1 MDGGRCGTPT
11 DPGADPNR
19 GGVLPT
25 HPVRPIRGDGDRRL
39 DHPDTGHALPGRP
52 FRAACDRGPR
62 TRSRRPGRRAGRRG
76 PTRATGPAS
85 AHTDRRSDR
94 TRQRHRRRQRQRQR
108 GGIVIVAVVISTV
121 LLSIA
126 GIVSIVHV
134 ARSVGVPDRAVGLD
148 LLTATI
154 INMLAV
160 TSAWSFQPAV
170 AVLILLLTLLAFLG
184 SVAVARFLDR
194 TRS

>member
-1 MDGGRCGTPT
+1 
-11 DPGADPNR
+11 
-19 GGVLPT
+19 
-25 HPVRPIRGDGDRRL
+25 
-39 DHPDTGHALPGRP
+39 
-52 FRAACDRGPR
+52 
-62 TRSRRPGRRAGRRG
+62 
-76 PTRATGPAS
+76 
-85 AHTDRRSDR
+85 
-94 TRQRHRRRQRQRQR
+94 
-108 GGIVIVAVVISTV
+108 VIVAVVISTV